1 MKIPMAIASAV
12 LLGGVLTACGG
23 SDDGGGSAGGG
34 GSDYCKDI
42 KDASKTFGDLGS
54 GDTASIGDAFAT
66 FSKLAD
72 EAPGAVKDDWRTLE
86 GAITTLE
93 DALADAGLSIEDFEK
108 LQSGGSLPKDVD
120 VAKLKDLGPKLQ
132 GLNDA
137 EFGKAAKAIETHAKD
152 VCKVDL
158 NNSAG

>member
-23 SDDGGGSAGGG
+23 SDGGGNSATGGS

-42 KDASKTFGDLGS
+42 KEAAATFGDLDS
-54 GDTASIGDAFAT
+54 GDSASIAAAFAT
-66 FSKLAD
+66 FHKLAD
-72 EAPGAVKDDWRTLE
+72 EAPGAIKDDWKTLD
-86 GAITTLE
+86 GAITTVE
-93 DALADAGLSIEDFEK
+93 KALADAGLKVEDFDELQSGKIPEGVDVSKLTGLASEFQKLSSADFEK
-108 LQSGGSLPKDVD
+108 SS
-120 VAKLKDLGPKLQ
+120 
-132 GLNDA
+132 
-137 EFGKAAKAIETHAKD
+137 KAIETHAKS